1 MSRVI
6 ISAGHN
12 AAEPGA
18 ISADLKENELT
29 AKIAKKVASQLRAEN
44 IMTLTVPSDLV
55 LSERIKWINKTGY
68 SEEFGD
74 ICIEF
79 HVNDGSKSGFEGWFS
94 KDKSG
99 NSKKLTECIIN
110 NVCKETKLPNNGVK
124 NEVEHPLKSLSF
136 LSSTKPIASLI
147 ECLYI
152 DNPEDQKWLRD
163 DSKLDKIAKG
173 IVKGILVYFGIA
185 EEVENTIP
193 KKEDTFIQSN
203 SSNFYPS
210 NNFGFPNRNF
220 VPQMNNFSSGI
231 SNLGGTTG
239 FQQNQLSR
247 NEKREMILKRYKQIL
262 GKIPSDADINYFIN
276 LGLNEDQMIRRI
288 VESEDHVA
296 QVNAAAEY
304 LKIKPDYEKLKLENE
319 QLKVRIRDI
328 EELVKKQNEFILQKN
343 KIIQSLTR
351 QTSYSE
357 HPTQLAQKQS
367 DSFPVQG
374 IGATKNFA
382 ATSGIRPEKE
392 SFFDKLLRK
401 LNEIFD

>member
-1 MSRVI
+1 
-6 ISAGHN
+6 
-12 AAEPGA
+12 
-18 ISADLKENELT
+18 
-29 AKIAKKVASQLRAEN
+29 
-44 IMTLTVPSDLV
+44 
-55 LSERIKWINKTGY
+55 
-68 SEEFGD
+68 
-74 ICIEF
+74 
-79 HVNDGSKSGFEGWFS
+79 
-94 KDKSG
+94 
-99 NSKKLTECIIN
+99 
-110 NVCKETKLPNNGVK
+110 
-124 NEVEHPLKSLSF
+124 
-136 LSSTKPIASLI
+136 
-147 ECLYI
+147 
-152 DNPEDQKWLRD
+152 
-163 DSKLDKIAKG
+163 
-173 IVKGILVYFGIA
+173 
-185 EEVENTIP
+185 
-193 KKEDTFIQSN
+193 
-203 SSNFYPS
+203 
-210 NNFGFPNRNF
+210 
-220 VPQMNNFSSGI
+220 
-231 SNLGGTTG
+231 
-239 FQQNQLSR
+239 
-247 NEKREMILKRYKQIL
+247 
-262 GKIPSDADINYFIN
+262 
-276 LGLNEDQMIRRI
+276 MIRRI